1 MKISRIDLIGLNGN
15 GGEHYEHMDGE
26 RWLETGSPWPE
37 RDEVKLRAEFEESAN
52 FDPVPEQ

>member
-15 GGEHYEHMDGE
+15 DGQHYDHMDGE
-26 RWLETGSPWPE
+26 RWLETGSPWT
-37 RDEVKLRAEFEESAN
+37 DEQVRADFEDSAN

>member
-15 GGEHYEHMDGE
+15 DGQHYEHMDGE
-26 RWLETGSPWPE
+26 RWLETGSPWPQE
-37 RDEVKLRAEFEESAN
+37 DEQVRADFEDSAN